1 MINIKSLNI
10 AIDEFKEKY
19 WYGKKIEI
27 PNFIKA
33 LNSDITEEQLF
44 NKLASNIA
52 NTCDI
57 FINQALSNGIGNL
70 EQYKKIVDLIGI
82 SKITN
87 FKCAVYTELK
97 YRLANQ
103 IFPEFQQKQHYL
115 PQQFSISGGRDFNS
129 IRELLSF
136 EAIAFLRLNDW
147 AQINNS
153 ICDAKVD
160 LLNKLSETNSEL
172 NKMINQNS
180 TNIENNTQMLIQY
193 GHKVDEIDLN
203 TKANTEKLANIEEK
217 TNANKSNLDNHIQS
231 SKQTIEAI
239 QVQNN
244 EQNTKI
250 ESNTNKIN
258 SLGDLDKL
266 YYLGYK
272 FEVAFDNDIIKVKYA
287 NPAIIKEYNLKD
299 IFENDTK
306 VTPEQIQQIETNKSD
321 LKAIKDKNYDLH
333 IESINNRLEDHVIKI
348 GTNSETL
355 KTMSASVNQMLNEQS
370 EKINSIKTNIES
382 LNTNQIAQDSKISE
396 IQKEERNNTERIRD
410 LEAAVEVLKKSQA
423 GGVPDLS
430 DYVKKI
436 EYNEFNNKL
445 KELINKKMVLTHYI
459 NIDMSDASAN
469 QETNKINF
477 IPHFFMGN
485 LVDRDDN
492 NKNVV
497 TIAGSSTMPGKL
509 EAKFEYESKEYTLSI
524 EYDSNLIYTPVIKQ
538 GNNTVNENWV
548 VSGIYFGWN
557 LLDKI

>member
-1 MINIKSLNI
+1 MIDIKWLNI
-10 AIDEFKEKY
+10 TINEFKEKY
-19 WYGKKIEI
+19 WYGKNIEI

-33 LNSDITEEQLF
+33 LNSDITEEELF

-57 FINQALSNGIGNL
+57 FINQALSNGIGSLKEYN
-70 EQYKKIVDLIGI
+70 KIVDLIGI
-82 SKITN
+82 CKITN

-103 IFPEFQQKQHYL
+103 IFPEFQQKQRYL

-147 AQINNS
+147 TQINNS

-160 LLNKLSETNSEL
+160 LLNKLNEANSEL
-172 NKMINQNS
+172 NKMINQNL
-180 TNIENNTQMLIQY
+180 TNIENNTQMLIEY
-193 GHKVDEIDLN
+193 GHKVDDINLN
-203 TKANTEKLANIEEK
+203 TKANSEKLTNIEEK
-217 TNANKSNLDNHIQS
+217 TNVNKSNLDNHIQS
-231 SKQTIEAI
+231 SKQKIESI

-250 ESNTNKIN
+250 EANTNKIN
-258 SLGDLDKL
+258 SLGDLNRL

-272 FEVAFDNDIIKVKYA
+272 FEVAYDNDKIKVKYA
-287 NPAIIKEYNLKD
+287 NPAIIKEYSLKD
-299 IFENDTK
+299 IFENDSK
-306 VTPEQIQQIETNKSD
+306 VSPEQIQQIETNKSD
-321 LKAIKDKNYDLH
+321 LKQIKDKNYDLQ
-333 IESINNRLEDHVIKI
+333 ITGINSRLEDHVIKI
-348 GTNSETL
+348 GTNTETL
-355 KTMSASVNQMLNEQS
+355 KTMSASVSQTLNEHND
-370 EKINSIKTNIES
+370 KITANKTSIDNLNVTQATHS
-382 LNTNQIAQDSKISE
+382 LKISE

-410 LEAAVEVLKKSQA
+410 LEASVEILKKSQG

-430 DYVKKI
+430 DYVRKV
-436 EYNEFNNKL
+436 EYNEFNDKL

-459 NIDMSDASAN
+459 SIDLSDDSLN

-477 IPHFFMGN
+477 IPRFFIGN

-497 TIAGSSTMPGKL
+497 TIAGYATSLGKL

-524 EYDSNLIYTPVIKQ
+524 AATNGLIYMPVVKQ
-538 GNNTVNENWV
+538 DNKPVNENWV

-557 LLDKI
+557 ILDKI

>member
-1 MINIKSLNI
+1 MIDIKSLNI
-10 AIDEFKEKY
+10 TINEFKEKY
-19 WYGKKIEI
+19 WYGKNIEI
-27 PNFIKA
+27 PNFIKV

-57 FINQALSNGIGNL
+57 FINQALSNGIGSLNEYNKIL
-70 EQYKKIVDLIGI
+70 ELIGT
-82 SKITN
+82 SKINN

-103 IFPEFQQKQHYL
+103 IFPEFQQKQRYL

-160 LLNKLSETNSEL
+160 LLNKLNEANSEL

-180 TNIENNTQMLIQY
+180 TNIENNTQMLIEY
-193 GHKVDEIDLN
+193 GHKVDDINLN
-203 TKANTEKLANIEEK
+203 TKANSEKLTNIEEK
-217 TNANKSNLDNHIQS
+217 TNVNKSNLDNHIQS
-231 SKQTIEAI
+231 SKQKIESI

-244 EQNTKI
+244 EHNDKI
-250 ESNTNKIN
+250 EANTNKIN
-258 SLGDLDKL
+258 SLGDLNRL
-266 YYLGYK
+266 YYLGHK
-272 FEVAFDNDIIKVKYA
+272 FEVAYDNDKIKVKYA
-287 NPAIIKEYNLKD
+287 NPAIIKEYSLKD
-299 IFENDTK
+299 IFENDSK
-306 VTPEQIQQIETNKSD
+306 VSPEQIQQIETNKSD
-321 LKAIKDKNYDLH
+321 LKQIKGKNYDLQ
-333 IESINNRLEDHVIKI
+333 IARINNRLEDHAIKI
-348 GTNSETL
+348 GTNTETL
-355 KTMSASVNQMLNEQS
+355 KTMSASVSQTLNEHND
-370 EKINSIKTNIES
+370 KITANKTSIDN
-382 LNTNQIAQDSKISE
+382 LNVTQATHSSKISE
-396 IQKEERNNTERIRD
+396 IQREEKNNTERIRD
-410 LEAAVEVLKKSQA
+410 LEAAIEILKKSQG

-430 DYVKKI
+430 DYVRKV
-436 EYNEFNNKL
+436 EYNEFNDKL

-459 NIDMSDASAN
+459 SINLSDDLLN

-477 IPHFFMGN
+477 IPRFFIGN

-497 TIAGSSTMPGKL
+497 TIAGYATSPGKL

-524 EYDSNLIYTPVIKQ
+524 AATNGLIYMPVVKQ
-538 GNNTVNENWV
+538 DNKPVNENWV

-557 LLDKI
+557 ILDKI